1 MPRRIYLNAG
11 TKFMNQKMVK
21 TLLEYNNDRT
31 LLIFTSISYEL
42 KTDIDFQILK
52 KLSSFSK
59 SLTLRFRDEI
69 KTKKT

>member
-21 TLLEYNNDRT
+21 TLLEFNNDRT

-42 KTDIDFQILK
+42 KTDKDFQILK

>member
-31 LLIFTSISYEL
+31 VLIFTSISYEL
-42 KTDIDFQILK
+42 KTEIDFQILK